1 MKKLL
6 QSLFVAMLF
15 AFSAMAQQRTITGT
29 VTGKDDGLPLPG
41 VTVVVKGTK
50 VGTMTDAKGKYSLSI
65 SESVT
70 TIEFSYIGYVAQ
82 SRSIGTSGVLNAV
95 LVSDANLLG
104 EVVVTAMGQTKQA
117 RTLGYANSTIKAA
130 DITAANNVN
139 ALSGVQ
145 GKVAG
150 VSISNSGSVG
160 GSTKVIIRGVSSFTG
175 NQPLYV
181 VDGVPINDNN
191 ATTVTSTRT
200 VDLGNQVNDINPDDI
215 ESMDILKGASATAL
229 YGSRAAHGVVMITT
243 KSAKQNQKLKITY
256 NGAINFSNVL
266 MTTTTQNQFGQGW
279 PNFAFEENGSWGPRL
294 NGITR
299 DWGTEVDGVRQQKAY
314 AYVEDNVRN
323 FYDTGLDHTNE
334 ISISGGGEHTSLIF
348 SYGNVGQRGITP
360 GNVDRYKRNNFS
372 LRGTTKY
379 DKFTANFSLNY
390 VRKDAN
396 LIFSGQGSADGGKTL
411 FQELIQTPV
420 DINLTS
426 LKDYNNKYN
435 NYDNFYTL
443 YASNPYKVVQDNK
456 AVAQDDRV
464 YGKVDLSYQVAKG
477 LTAVGR
483 LGGDFS
489 STRLRD
495 FGSVIKYTPGSFSAD
510 GGKAPVTGRYGENYR
525 KNDQIDATVMLQGD
539 YKLTDDISLN
549 ATAGGNYNQ
558 RGYNSLDAF
567 VTGLNVPGW
576 YSLLNT
582 SSAPVLESKDVRR
595 RLFGAFGAFDF
606 SFKDYLYVNVALRN
620 DWSSTLPV
628 NRNSYFYAG
637 TNASLIVTDLF
648 KELKSDNVN
657 LLKVRAAYG
666 KTGNDASPYLIYNT
680 YQNGSAPLPNGN
692 VLLPIGGVAG
702 LQHNKR
708 LGNLDLRPEMT
719 TEIEFGGEGRFFNN
733 RLGLDVSYY
742 NRKTKDQIINA
753 TLPAET
759 GYTTRTINIGNIQ
772 NRGFEVA
779 LSGTPIRSEDFQWN
793 VGVNFTKN
801 ISKVLSLFDGAKQYQ
816 FYNAY
821 SVDFVAEVG
830 QPLGVYKVPQ
840 VERVKS
846 GPDAGK
852 VVVLSNGLP
861 KMDLVDKK
869 TVGQSG
875 PDFEVGF
882 SNKFTYK
889 SFSLSALVD
898 WRKGGYFY
906 SYTSQLNNFV
916 GNSTETTFN
925 FRQPFLIPNSVKE
938 TGVVNGAMTYAE
950 NTNQIAVNNVYA
962 YWGSSS
968 NNSMYEHAV
977 LKRDYIKLR
986 EVVFTYSLPKTFVSK
1001 LKLQNIDVSLVGR
1014 NLLIFTPDSNNF
1026 VDPEGSNY
1034 GNDITSNF
1042 GEFAAGPTVRTIGGS
1057 LKVTF

>member
-50 VGTMTDAKGKYSLSI
+50 VGTMTDVKGKYSLSV

-70 TIEFSYIGYVAQ
+70 SIEFSYIGYVTQ
-82 SRSIGTSGVLNAV
+82 SKAVGTSNVLNVV
-95 LVSDANLLG
+95 LASDANLLG

-130 DITAANNVN
+130 EITAANNVN

-200 VDLGNQVNDINPDDI
+200 VDLGNQVNDINPNDI
-215 ESMDILKGASATAL
+215 ETMDILKGASATAL

-294 NGITR
+294 DGAIR
-299 DWGTEVDGVRQQKAY
+299 DWGTKVDGVRQQKAY

-334 ISISGGGEHTSLIF
+334 ISLSAGGEHTSLIF

-360 GNVDRYKRNNFS
+360 GNVDRYKRNNIS

-420 DINLTS
+420 DVDFAS
-426 LKDYNNKYN
+426 LKDFNNKYN

-464 YGKVDLSYQVAKG
+464 YGKVDLSYKLTKG

-489 STRLRD
+489 STRLKD
-495 FGSVIKYTPGSFSAD
+495 YGSVIQYTPGSFSAA

-539 YKLTDDISLN
+539 YKLTDDIALN

-582 SSAPVLESKDVRR
+582 SSTPVLESKDVRR

-637 TNASLIVTDLF
+637 TNASLIITDLF

-657 LLKVRAAYG
+657 MLKVRAAYG

-680 YQNGSAPLPNGN
+680 FQNGSAPLPNGSL
-692 VLLPIGGVAG
+692 LLPIGGVAG

-779 LSGTPIRSEDFQWN
+779 LTGTPVRSEDFQWN

-801 ISKVLSLFDGAKQYQ
+801 ISKVLSLFDGVKQYQ

-852 VVVLSNGLP
+852 VVVLANGLP

-882 SNKFTYK
+882 SNKFSYK

-938 TGVVNGAMTYAE
+938 AGIVNGAMTYVE
-950 NTNQIAVNNVYA
+950 NTNQIGVNNIYA

-1001 LKLQNIDVSLVGR
+1001 LKLQNVDVSLVGR

>member
-50 VGTMTDAKGKYSLSI
+50 VGTMTDATGKYSLSI

-82 SRSIGTSGVLNAV
+82 SRAIGTSGVLNAV
-95 LVSDANLLG
+95 LASDANLLG

-294 NGITR
+294 NGLTR
-299 DWGTEVDGVRQQKAY
+299 EWGTEVDGVRQQKAY
-314 AYVEDNVRN
+314 AYAEDNVRN

-464 YGKVDLSYQVAKG
+464 YGKVDLSYQLAKG

-495 FGSVIKYTPGSFSAD
+495 YGSVIKYTPGSFSAD

-637 TNASLIVTDLF
+637 ANASLIVTDLF

-692 VLLPIGGVAG
+692 LLLPIGGVAG

-772 NRGFEVA
+772 NRGFEIG
-779 LSGTPIRSEDFQWN
+779 LTGTPVRSEDFQWN

-801 ISKVLSLFDGAKQYQ
+801 ISKVLSLFDGVKQYQ

-852 VVVLSNGLP
+852 VVVLANGLP